1 MSSADNKKEGIVNTK
16 VLVEAIGENK
26 DEEITTHIVTPVP
39 TPTPTPE
46 ITPTIKSIAA
56 VSDKTEISS
65 DDTSSSSP
73 AISGGGRVIVID
85 PGHADHADLSTEPIA
100 PNSSVMKIKDG
111 GGAEGVSTGTPEYE
125 VNMRVAVSL
134 KNILQQNGYTVI
146 MTKTSNSES
155 PGNVDRAKIGN
166 NANASLVIR
175 IHADTSDDSSV
186 KGASMLV
193 PSAINDNTQK
203 IYSESKRCGQI
214 VLNTLAN
221 EVGMKNRGVVE
232 TDQMTGFN
240 WSTVPVILVEMGF
253 LSNPDEDR
261 LLSSSDYEN
270 KLAKGLADG
279 IMEAEK

>member
-1 MSSADNKKEGIVNTK
+1 MSSEANKKEGIANTK
-16 VLVEAIGENK
+16 LLVEAIGENK

-39 TPTPTPE
+39 TPTLE
-46 ITPTIKSIAA
+46 ITPTIKSMAA

-65 DDTSSSSP
+65 YDTSSSSP
-73 AISGGGRVIVID
+73 AVSGGGRVIVID

-100 PNSSVMKIKDG
+100 PNSSEMKIKDG

-134 KNILQQNGYTVI
+134 ENILQQNGYTVI

-203 IYSESKRCGQI
+203 IYNESKRCGQI
-214 VLNTLAN
+214 VLNTLTN
-221 EVGMKNRGVVE
+221 EVGMKNRGIVE

-279 IMEAEK
+279 IISAER